1 MTDDIIRRLERKLF
15 FYRILILLIVLGHAC
30 WWGYSLFFGR
40 CYILAVDEKEIACV
54 KSKAEAQQ
62 AIQLAKTL
70 IPGVKAGEVQFVHDI
85 KIKRAKHECVPI
97 SKNEAA
103 RAIIA
108 SVPVKVQKY
117 AILIDEKPAVAL
129 DSEESAAYVLAQVKM
144 NYGKMA
150 KNLLEE
156 PSFKEKVSIR
166 KTAVDPKIYKNE
178 EEAIKFLLAG
188 GSASEYTVQAGD
200 IASKIA
206 ERYHMTLEELSRLN
220 PGRNLD
226 RLNIGDKLNVSDKPS
241 SEESPKL
248 TVIVRNK
255 REQTELIPF
264 RTIFVPDTRFFEG
277 KQFEISPGRS
287 GLRRTAVIE
296 TWENGRLVGKEV
308 VEQTTLRKSI
318 SRRVAV
324 GTLKR

>member
-1 MTDDIIRRLERKLF
+1 MTDEIIRRLERKLF
-15 FYRILILLIVLGHAC
+15 FYRILIILIILGHAC
-30 WWGYSLFFGR
+30 WWGYGLFFGR
-40 CYILAVDEKEIACV
+40 CYVLAVDGKEIACV

-62 AIQLAKTL
+62 AIQIAKTS
-70 IPGVKAGEVQFVHDI
+70 IPGVKAGDVQFAQTI
-85 KIKRAKHECVPI
+85 TIKRAKRDCTPI

-103 RAIIA
+103 EAIVS

-117 AILIDEKPAVAL
+117 AILVDGKPAVAL

-144 NYGKMA
+144 NYGKMV

-166 KTAVDPKIYKNE
+166 KIAVDPKIYKSE
-178 EEAIKFLLAG
+178 EEAIKYLLAG
-188 GSASEYTVQAGD
+188 GRSSEYTVQAGD

-206 ERYHMTLEELSRLN
+206 ERYHMTLDELSRLN

-226 RLNIGDKLNVSDKPS
+226 RLNIGDKLNVSEKPS
-241 SEESPKL
+241 GEEPPEL

-277 KQFEISPGRS
+277 KQFELSPGRS
-287 GLRRTAVIE
+287 GLRRVTVIE

-308 VEQTTLRKSI
+308 VEQTTIRKSI
-318 SRRVAV
+318 SKRVAI
-324 GTLKR
+324 GALKR